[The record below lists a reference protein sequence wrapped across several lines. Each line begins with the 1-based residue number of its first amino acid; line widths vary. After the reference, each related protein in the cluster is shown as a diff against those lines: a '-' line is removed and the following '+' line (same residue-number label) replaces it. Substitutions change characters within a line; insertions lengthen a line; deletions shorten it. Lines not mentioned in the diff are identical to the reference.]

1 MFGRIGIWQVV
12 LIVAVFIILFGY
24 KKMPEIGRSLG
35 HSLRNF
41 RKSVSEGEEIDITG
55 LKKNEKKDDAP
66 AAKQ

>member
-55 LKKNEKKDDAP
+55 LKKNEKKDDDP